1 MKYVV
6 INSMS
11 RNGTSLL
18 YQLLLGHPELSF
30 YPSRIEFACSSPRG
44 WPFYNETDE
53 DANEYVQKMI
63 SKHFNDIGTAWNNI
77 VHTSL
82 HNDKSF
88 NTQDFINNF
97 LTFNNNS
104 NDRKQF
110 FNSFIKSYYKGKN
123 CEYGE
128 ITVLQEDH
136 LFNFS
141 PKDFVETLDD
151 VLFIQTIRNLRDV
164 VASRKNM
171 LLFHNKFQGDPKLKT
186 LNPNVVKEE
195 ATRWIWSLIASYLS
209 HQNYKE
215 NYLVVKFETLKQN
228 PLNDMKKVAEYIDI
242 KFEDILT
249 QETRENKNLEN
260 GNGLTMVDSSLKYV
274 TKNKH
279 KRTINSFEISLNEE
293 ELSLLKEIED
303 EYNLHELY
311 NSDEDN
317 FMKNLFIFIENNF
330 EKFEK
335 NHHLSKWIK
344 DYKNEKFNDIMDS
357 YSLLNHGQ
365 EQASNSF
372 KEGF

>member
-1 MKYVV
+1 MKYVI

-18 YQLLLGHPELSF
+18 YQLLLGHLGLSF
-30 YPSRIEFACSSPRG
+30 YPSRIEFACSLPRG
-44 WPFYNETDE
+44 WPFYNEIGK

-82 HNDKSF
+82 HNDASF
-88 NTQDFINNF
+88 NKQDFINDF
-97 LTFNNNS
+97 LASNNNS
-104 NDRKQF
+104 NDKKQY
-110 FNSFIKSYYKGKN
+110 FNSFIKSYYKIKN
-123 CEYGE
+123 CNYGD

-141 PKDFVETLDD
+141 PKDFVETLDE

-186 LNPNVVKEE
+186 LNSAVVKEE
-195 ATRWIWSLIASYLS
+195 ATRWLWSLIASYLN
-209 HQNYKE
+209 HQDYQE
-215 NYLVVKFETLKQN
+215 NYLVVQFETLKQN
-228 PLNDMKKVAEYIDI
+228 PIQDMKKVAKYIDI
-242 KFEDILT
+242 DFEDILT
-249 QETRENKNLEN
+249 QETRENKNLQN

-279 KRTINSFEISLNEE
+279 KRTINSFEISLNDE
-293 ELSLLKEIED
+293 ELSLLKEIEE
-303 EYNLHELY
+303 EYNLNELY
-311 NSDEDN
+311 NNSEDD
-317 FMKNLFIFIENNF
+317 FMQKLFLFIKNNF

-335 NHHLSKWIK
+335 NQHLSKWIE
-344 DYKNEKFNDIMDS
+344 DYKNGKFVDIMDS

-365 EQASNSF
+365 KQAANSF